1 MTDEAA
7 FYPIPKTADDATR
20 ALIER
25 VNELKL
31 PPLETLSPDTARREY
46 RARAARSNF
55 PSEPV
60 GDVRDI
66 TVPAHG
72 RTIPARIYRPEGTA
86 ATMPMLFYFHGG
98 GFVIGDLDTHDPIC
112 RRICREAG
120 AIVLAVDYRLAPE
133 HPFPAAIE
141 DALAVYE
148 AIAPTATELGA
159 DPARIWVGGDSAG
172 GNLAAI
178 LAQRTGQV
186 PEPAGQILVYPWLD
200 HVGAYASH
208 AEFTETFP
216 LTTAVLAYFDR
227 HYFQGDADKASPLA
241 SPGHQQMAAPMPP
254 ALILAA
260 EFDPLRD
267 EAAAYAD
274 ALANRGT
281 SVRYHCYS
289 GTIHGFLDKGRL
301 LPVAAEA
308 VAAISAAIREGLK
321 AT

>member
-1 MTDEAA
+1 MTDEAT
-7 FYPIPKTADDATR
+7 FYPIPGTADDATR

-25 VNELKL
+25 INTLKL
-31 PPLETLSPDTARREY
+31 PPLETLSPETARREY
-46 RARAARSNF
+46 RDRAKRSNF
-55 PSEPV
+55 ASEPV

-66 TVPAHG
+66 AVPAHG
-72 RTIPARIYRPEGTA
+72 RTIPARIYHPAGAATA
-86 ATMPMLFYFHGG
+86 APMLFYFHGG

-112 RRICREAG
+112 RRICKEAG

-141 DALAVYE
+141 DALTVYDAV
-148 AIAPTATELGA
+148 APKAAEFGA

-172 GNLAAI
+172 GNLAAV
-178 LAQRTGQV
+178 LAQRAGV
-186 PEPAGQILVYPWLD
+186 APEPAGQILIYPWLD
-200 HVGAYASH
+200 HVSAYVSH

-241 SPGHQQMAAPMPP
+241 SPGHQKITAPMPP

-267 EAAAYAD
+267 EAAAYAET
-274 ALANRGT
+274 LANTGT
-281 SVRYHCYS
+281 PVRYHCYS
-289 GTIHGFLDKGRL
+289 GTIHGFLDKGRF

-308 VAAISAAIREGLK
+308 VAAISDAISNGFES
-321 AT
+321 T